1 MARPS
6 IDPAQKRRNIVSVG
20 VTDGEL
26 DAIERLRERLDADAT
41 EPSSRSDVIRLAVRA
56 YITAQEGGAA

>member
-26 DAIERLRERLDADAT
+26 DAIERLRTRLDADAA
-41 EPSSRSDVIRLAVRA
+41 EPASRSDVVRLAVRA
-56 YITAQEGGAA
+56 FIAAQDGGEA